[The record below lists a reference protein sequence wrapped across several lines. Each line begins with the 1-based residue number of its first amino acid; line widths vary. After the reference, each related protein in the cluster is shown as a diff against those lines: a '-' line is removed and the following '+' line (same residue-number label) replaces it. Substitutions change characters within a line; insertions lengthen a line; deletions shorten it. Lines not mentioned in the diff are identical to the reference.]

1 MTCRK
6 ATLQKSERLR
16 LHAELRGD
24 CEGVLNR
31 LAPSPPPP
39 SHVPRFV
46 RTARGQQCDPGLC
59 EEGAGA
65 GVLGSFLFQ
74 FPESLIC
81 VYSELWQDWPYVI
94 YRKVG
99 ISGCEHTEHGGNDS
113 PVSRTR

>member
-1 MTCRK
+1 MWLVMK
-6 ATLQKSERLR
+6 QW
-16 LHAELRGD
+16 
-24 CEGVLNR
+24 
-31 LAPSPPPP
+31 LALAMFFTS
-39 SHVPRFV
+39 
-46 RTARGQQCDPGLC
+46 QCTG

-65 GVLGSFLFQ
+65 GILGSFLFQ